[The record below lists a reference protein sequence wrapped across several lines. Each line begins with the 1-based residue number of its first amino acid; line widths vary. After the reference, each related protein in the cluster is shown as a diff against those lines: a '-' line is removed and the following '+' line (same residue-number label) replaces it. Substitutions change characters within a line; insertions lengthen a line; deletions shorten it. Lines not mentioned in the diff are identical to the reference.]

1 MAETALIGVDI
12 DLSLVNRRLAEA
24 GELTAKEARHMQRE
38 LTDAF
43 KRSARASEDAA
54 RQMARAQSKAAR
66 DAEREAKRAARE
78 IERSFNEQ
86 ASSVRGL
93 FSAALGGIGGDILDL
108 TDTLGGMSKG
118 LMLAGGALATIAI
131 APEVI
136 RNMHEFAAGA
146 QETADALGRVMTPDE
161 ERRAKAYETAV
172 SQASV
177 AVNELKLDAQLLV
190 GEALV
195 PLADAAR
202 DTVTVLRM
210 ITESGAVVYFA
221 DLTAAVGQSKDE
233 FIEALGP
240 FGDFAT
246 VVARLPFLIGDLITS
261 MAEGAADFQPMT
273 AAALGL
279 SSALDGVA
287 ESAQKTGR
295 VYVDFSESA
304 ATVFERADEE
314 AKKYAE
320 TMEAEAVAAIEEGA
334 RAQREYEEAVR
345 NASAA
350 MMEMGEDIDTSLT
363 VAELGRVQE
372 AAREAAHAIAGISG
386 DDDEQ
391 GDPFERFIETLED
404 VGKALTFVDSQLDPV
419 LNNIGT
425 LTRMQQQQH
434 EDRAQQLRDEAR
446 QSRATYQSALREYE
460 ASREGM
466 TAVEQAAQE
475 DYLRRLNLSEKAKRE
490 QVNAMRREE
499 VNAAM
504 KAFNATKALQ
514 IAQASIDAARNAVV
528 LTGHLAFMKFA
539 APFVAGGIAA
549 AQLATS
555 LAIIKNTPP
564 PTFHFG
570 TSAAGASM
578 PGGAGPIG
586 IPGAEVPAVLE
597 QGEGVISRRGMATP
611 GMAELVEAVNA
622 GRAPTGRSMVTDIE
636 ADLLAQRL
644 NRPYAPAIRGRA
656 LAGTNTFYRGR

>member
-12 DLSLVNRRLAEA
+12 DLSLVNRRLAET
-24 GELTAKEARHMQRE
+24 GELTAKEARQMQRE

-93 FSAALGGIGGDILDL
+93 FGAALGGIGGDILDL

-131 APEVI
+131 APEVV

-146 QETADALGRVMTPDE
+146 QETADARGRVMTPDE

-261 MAEGAADFQPMT
+261 MAEGAAAFQPMT

-295 VYVDFSESA
+295 VHADFSESA

-334 RAQREYEEAVR
+334 RAQREYDEAVR

-363 VAELGRVQE
+363 VAELGRVN
-372 AAREAAHAIAGISG
+372 
-386 DDDEQ
+386 
-391 GDPFERFIETLED
+391 ETLREGAEIIGSED
-404 VGKALTFVDSQLDPV
+404 KPATFDKLIEDLGEGAVAALALADAFSPILGNLEQLAA
-419 LNNIGT
+419 IEQ
-425 LTRMQQQQH
+425 RQH
-434 EDRAQQLRDEAR
+434 EDRVAQLRDQRAE
-446 QSRATYQSALREYE
+446 SRATYRDAVNAFNESQGDL
-460 ASREGM
+460 
-466 TAVEQAAQE
+466 TAAEQAAQL
-475 DYLRRLNLSEKAKRE
+475 DYLARLKQSEDAKRQQIRE
-490 QVNAMRREE
+490 VEREE
-499 VNAAM
+499 KRAARD
-504 KAFNATKALQ
+504 AFKRQKELQ
-514 IAQASIDAARNAVV
+514 IAQATIDAARNAVV
-528 LTGHLAFMKFA
+528 LTGALSFLTFGA
-539 APFVAGGIAA
+539 APVATGIALG
-549 AQLATS
+549 QLATQ
-555 LAIIKNTPP
+555 LALINSTPGP
-564 PTFHFG
+564 QFHFG
-570 TSAAGASM
+570 TSAASM
-578 PGGAGPIG
+578 SGTSGVVG